1 MCLDSHT
8 WTHCYPNEMQHGVLM
23 AYFVY
28 LVHWLLGEKYKP
40 GLRTAQPYMS
50 SIRHLCC
57 TKMHRKNITL
67 NFLVF
72 CPFGKLAFKQLSMMA
87 IEKYSL
93 NANWPLSSRME
104 PLRLTRDILLQLN
117 HISSQKY
124 ENKNLW
130 SEKFKIAIEPRFK
143 FVEYGE
149 YEKFKILPLK
159 AWQRFKLIRCFIFS
173 KLLAL

>member
-1 MCLDSHT
+1 
-8 WTHCYPNEMQHGVLM
+8 
-23 AYFVY
+23 
-28 LVHWLLGEKYKP
+28 
-40 GLRTAQPYMS
+40 
-50 SIRHLCC
+50 
-57 TKMHRKNITL
+57 
-67 NFLVF
+67 
-72 CPFGKLAFKQLSMMA
+72 MA

-143 FVEYGE
+143 LDEYGE
-149 YEKFKILPLK
+149 YEKFKIWP
-159 AWQRFKLIRCFIFS
+159 
-173 KLLAL
+173 

>member
-23 AYFVY
+23 AYLVY

-72 CPFGKLAFKQLSMMA
+72 AHL
-87 IEKYSL
+87 
-93 NANWPLSSRME
+93 ANWHLNSSQWWPLKSIHWMPIDHWAAEWSRYDWPVTFSSNWI
-104 PLRLTRDILLQLN
+104 TF
-117 HISSQKY
+117 SSQKY

-143 FVEYGE
+143 FDEYGE
-149 YEKFKILPLK
+149 YEKWKGPFDH
-159 AWQRFKLIRCFIFS
+159 
-173 KLLAL
+173 

>member
-1 MCLDSHT
+1 
-8 WTHCYPNEMQHGVLM
+8 MQHGVLM

-72 CPFGKLAFKQLSMMA
+72 AHSANWHLNSSQWWPLKSIHWMPIGHWAAEWSRYDWPVTFSSNWITFLLKNMKTRISEVKSLKSQLSPVSNLM
-87 IEKYSL
+87 
-93 NANWPLSSRME
+93 NME
-104 PLRLTRDILLQLN
+104 N
-117 HISSQKY
+117 VK
-124 ENKNLW
+124 
-130 SEKFKIAIEPRFK
+130 SEKGHLTIK
-143 FVEYGE
+143 
-149 YEKFKILPLK
+149 
-159 AWQRFKLIRCFIFS
+159 S
-173 KLLAL
+173 LAKV